1 MSLGTGAYKVG
12 GAGQCS
18 STRKEVSMTTLR
30 AMPTRHRHT
39 ELFSGILTD
48 QILNWPET
56 KMGGRAGKKNTA
68 QKWQPRQGSSKIHF
82 AKNCRQATANTSHE
96 VPSLKA
102 SGHPSIAEKTAGQ
115 HCIKA
120 NFAQITFS
128 HINYFIQQCKQV
140 GPPLT
145 TLPSSA
151 PTSKKLV
158 VSNGKWSATSKAWH
172 FKYFAIRSDFWH
184 YQWQTTVQ
192 VMQCNTYRRWNK
204 VCVSSY
210 NCIKVCENKSAYYL
224 TETCPR

>member
-1 MSLGTGAYKVG
+1 MLVPTKLVELGNALAQGRRYPWQPYERHPQGTVTMNCSVEYLPTKYLTGPKLKWEG
-12 GAGQCS
+12 
-18 STRKEVSMTTLR
+18 
-30 AMPTRHRHT
+30 
-39 ELFSGILTD
+39 ELG
-48 QILNWPET
+48 
-56 KMGGRAGKKNTA
+56 KNTA

-128 HINYFIQQCKQV
+128 HISSFIQQCEQV

-145 TLPSSA
+145 TRPSSA

-158 VSNGKWSATSKAWH
+158 VSNGK
-172 FKYFAIRSDFWH
+172 
-184 YQWQTTVQ
+184 
-192 VMQCNTYRRWNK
+192 
-204 VCVSSY
+204 
-210 NCIKVCENKSAYYL
+210 
-224 TETCPR
+224 